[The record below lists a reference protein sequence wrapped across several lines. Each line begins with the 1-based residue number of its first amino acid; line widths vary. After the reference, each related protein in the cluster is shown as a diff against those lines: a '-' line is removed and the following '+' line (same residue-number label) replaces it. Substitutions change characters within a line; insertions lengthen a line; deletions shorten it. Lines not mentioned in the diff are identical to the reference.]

1 MFYYCSNILQQYNIV
16 NQHIIWYKYCLNF
29 FFSFDGRGKSLAE
42 ANHWSDKDVFG
53 TRAFFRTVTD
63 PAQLVIEQVALKDGG
78 MYRCRVD
85 FRNAQTR
92 SVYYN
97 LTVIG
102 K

>member
-1 MFYYCSNILQQYNIV
+1 MVV
-16 NQHIIWYKYCLNF
+16 NTKTNCVF
-29 FFSFDGRGKSLAE
+29 CSFDGRGKSLAE
-42 ANHWSDKDVFG
+42 ASHWSDKDVFG

-102 K
+102 KWKVNFAS